1 MAFRISESK
10 KEHRK
15 RKVTEEGRV
24 FKENW
29 TEEYFFVEANSKAL
43 CLICGEYVQVFKD
56 YNLKRHYMQKH
67 AAKFSVYQGMC
78 RKDKAMELKKSLSS
92 QQNLFKKVITQTESI
107 VKASYVVTYLIA
119 KKSKPFTDGEFIKQC
134 MESVADIICP
144 EKKGDISKI
153 SLSHQ
158 TIARRTE
165 DIGKSVERCL
175 KSKAAK
181 FKYYALAV
189 DESTDATDTAQLAI
203 FMRGIDNEY
212 NVTEEMASLVP
223 LKDTTKSRDLY
234 EAVKNM
240 LNRYSLS
247 FVNIS
252 GIVTDGA
259 PAMVGRREG
268 LVKLIENDAIAAK
281 NSHLMKYHCI
291 VHQENLCAKALKMDN
306 IMQIVIKAV
315 NFIRAKGLN
324 HRQFQEFLRSID
336 ADCGDV
342 IYFSEVRWLSRG
354 QMLKRFYDL
363 RHEVK
368 SFMVSKAK
376 CVPELDD
383 ENWLTDLAF
392 LVDLTSHL
400 NDLNMRLQGKNQ
412 LINTMFQGITAFQ
425 TKLKLWEDQIKAN
438 NFMHFNTLAK
448 HVPVNTEKYAALLY
462 DLIQE
467 FEKRFQDFRENKQHF
482 AIFATP
488 FSVDINMLP
497 ANFQMECIEL
507 QSDFQLKEKFDHV
520 SLLDFYRSYL
530 PRDKYPSL
538 HNHALFMSSL
548 FGSTYIC
555 EQLFSRMKHT
565 KSKIR
570 TKLSDEHLE
579 NSLRIATTSMEPDI
593 DALVYQTQ
601 CQKSH

>member
-92 QQNLFKKVITQTESI
+92 QQNFFKKVITQTESI

-189 DESTDATDTAQLAI
+189 DESTDATDTA
-203 FMRGIDNEY
+203 
-212 NVTEEMASLVP
+212 P
-223 LKDTTKSRDLY
+223 
-234 EAVKNM
+234 KNM

-291 VHQENLCAKALKMDN
+291 VHPENLCAKALKMDN

-383 ENWLTDLAF
+383 ENWLTGLAF

-538 HNHALFMSSL
+538 HNHALFLSSL

-579 NSLRIATTSMEPDI
+579 YSLRIATTSNLMHQY
-593 DALVYQTQ
+593 LVPLSSSLSSQVE
-601 CQKSH
+601 CQKFH